1 MKVSVNNDRI
11 DIILSSGDVYSI
23 TKENYVG
30 AYEYMLTHATANEI
44 ESIRDWLKL
53 LQQNFDKALQEIAQA
68 FLDIEPISE
77 EEALQIVDEVFEDF

>member
-68 FLDIEPISE
+68 FSDIEPISE
-77 EEALQIVDEVFEDF
+77 EVALQIVDEVFEDF

>member
-53 LQQNFDKALQEIAQA
+53 LQQNFYKALQEIAQA
-68 FLDIEPISE
+68 FSDIEPISE

>member
-11 DIILSSGDVYSI
+11 DIILSNGDVYSI

-53 LQQNFDKALQEIAQA
+53 LQQNFDKALQEIAQT
-68 FLDIEPISE
+68 FSDIEPISE

>member
-1 MKVSVNNDRI
+1 MKIAANNDRI
-11 DIILSSGDVYSI
+11 DIILSNGDVYSI

-53 LQQNFDKALQEIAQA
+53 LQQNFDKALQEIAQT
-68 FLDIEPISE
+68 FSDIEPIPE
-77 EEALQIVDEVFEDF
+77 EEALQIVDEVFADF

>member
-1 MKVSVNNDRI
+1 MKIAANNDRI
-11 DIILSSGDVYSI
+11 DIILSNGDVYSV

-53 LQQNFDKALQEIAQA
+53 LQQNFDKALQEIAQT
-68 FLDIEPISE
+68 FSDIEPIPE
-77 EEALQIVDEVFEDF
+77 EEALQIVDEVFADF

>member
-53 LQQNFDKALQEIAQA
+53 LQQNFDKALQKIAQA
-68 FLDIEPISE
+68 FSDIEPISE

>member
-11 DIILSSGDVYSI
+11 DIILSNGDVYSI

-53 LQQNFDKALQEIAQA
+53 LQQNFDKALQEIEQS
-68 FLDIEPISE
+68 FSDIESVPE
-77 EEALQIVDEVFEDF
+77 EYAAQIVDEVFEDF

>member
-11 DIILSSGDVYSI
+11 DIILSNGGVYSI

-53 LQQNFDKALQEIAQA
+53 LQQNFDKALQEIEQS
-68 FLDIEPISE
+68 FSDIEAVPE
-77 EEALQIVDEVFEDF
+77 EDAAQIVDEVFEDF

>member
-11 DIILSSGDVYSI
+11 DIILSNGGVYSI

-53 LQQNFDKALQEIAQA
+53 LQQNFDKALQEIEQS
-68 FLDIEPISE
+68 FSDIESVPE
-77 EEALQIVDEVFEDF
+77 EDAAQIVDEVFEDF

>member
-11 DIILSSGDVYSI
+11 DIILSNGDVYSI

-53 LQQNFDKALQEIAQA
+53 LQQNFDKALQEIEQS
-68 FLDIEPISE
+68 FSDIESIPE
-77 EEALQIVDEVFEDF
+77 EYAAQIVDEVFEDF

>member
-23 TKENYVG
+23 TKKNYVG

-68 FLDIEPISE
+68 FSDIEPISE

>member
-1 MKVSVNNDRI
+1 MKIAVNNDRI

-44 ESIRDWLKL
+44 ESARKWLGT
-53 LQQNFDKALQEIAQA
+53 LQQSFDRALQEIEQTFSDVEA
-68 FLDIEPISE
+68 IPE
-77 EEALQIVDEVFEDF
+77 EEALQILDEVFKDF

>member
-53 LQQNFDKALQEIAQA
+53 LQQNFDKALQEIAQT
-68 FLDIEPISE
+68 FSDIEPIPE
-77 EEALQIVDEVFEDF
+77 EEALQIVDEVFADF

>member
-1 MKVSVNNDRI
+1 MKIAVNNDRI

-68 FLDIEPISE
+68 FSDIEPISE

>member
-68 FLDIEPISE
+68 FPDIEPISE

>member
-68 FLDIEPISE
+68 FSDIEPVSG

>member
-53 LQQNFDKALQEIAQA
+53 LQQNFDKALQEIAQT
-68 FLDIEPISE
+68 FSDIEPVSE

>member
-44 ESIRDWLKL
+44 ESIRDW
-53 LQQNFDKALQEIAQA
+53 
-68 FLDIEPISE
+68 
-77 EEALQIVDEVFEDF
+77 

>member
-53 LQQNFDKALQEIAQA
+53 LQQNFDKALQEIAQT
-68 FLDIEPISE
+68 FSDIEPISE

>member
-53 LQQNFDKALQEIAQA
+53 LQQNFDKALQEITQA
-68 FLDIEPISE
+68 FSDIEPVSE

>member
-68 FLDIEPISE
+68 FSDIEPISE
-77 EEALQIVDEVFEDF
+77 AEALQIVDEVFEDF

>member
-1 MKVSVNNDRI
+1 MKIAANNDRI
-11 DIILSSGDVYSI
+11 DIILSNGDIYSI

-53 LQQNFDKALQEIAQA
+53 LQQNFDKALQEIAQT
-68 FLDIEPISE
+68 FSDIEPIPE
-77 EEALQIVDEVFEDF
+77 EEALQIVDEVFADF